1 MDMNPHNSI
10 KLTMHVTNNT
20 VLKPFICSLY
30 LDIHKFLFTKFV
42 DTLFKVDGVNLQ
54 GIHSKLKSKAFIQ
67 AQVAHGAGA

>member
-1 MDMNPHNSI
+1 M
-10 KLTMHVTNNT
+10 
-20 VLKPFICSLY
+20 LKPFICSLY

-42 DTLFKVDGVNLQ
+42 DTLFKVDGINLQ